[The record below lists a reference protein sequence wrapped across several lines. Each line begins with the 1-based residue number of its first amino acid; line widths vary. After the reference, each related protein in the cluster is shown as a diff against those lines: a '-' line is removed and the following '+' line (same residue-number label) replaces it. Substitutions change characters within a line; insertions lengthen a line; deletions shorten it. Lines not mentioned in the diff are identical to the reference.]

1 MPLGENQSL
10 SQDFTDILSVF
21 SEEAVEYILVGGYAL
36 GFHGY
41 ARATGDID
49 LWVRSEAGNADAV
62 MRALKRFGAP
72 LFEVSSADFLVK
84 GTVFQIGLPPNRI
97 DIITDISGVDFEA
110 AWPGRNIIS
119 YQRLSLPLL
128 EKSLLLT
135 NKKAMR
141 RLKDLSD
148 IQWLEKDAPVK

>member
-10 SQDFTDILSVF
+10 SQDFIDILSAF
-21 SEEAVEYILVGGYAL
+21 SEESVEYILVGGYAL

-49 LWVRSEAGNADAV
+49 LWVRSEAANADRV
-62 MRALKRFGAP
+62 MRALKSFGAP
-72 LFEVSSADFLVK
+72 LFEVTSADFLVI

-97 DIITDISGVDFEA
+97 DIISDIAGVDFET

-119 YQRLSLPLL
+119 SNGLLLPLL

-148 IQWLEKDAPVK
+148 IEWLEKQER